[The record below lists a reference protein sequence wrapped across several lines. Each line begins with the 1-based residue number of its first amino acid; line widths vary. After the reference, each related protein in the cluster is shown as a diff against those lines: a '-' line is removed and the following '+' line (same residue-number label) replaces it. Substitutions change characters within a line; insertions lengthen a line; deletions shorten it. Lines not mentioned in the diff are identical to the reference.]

1 MLNQCC
7 LDVDMGVRF
16 NNFFDARMIVGV
28 LDMDAGVRIQLGFKY
43 PTWQLGFKYSSIQ
56 QFFWR
61 KNDSWSLGHLLLRVP
76 TCL

>member
-28 LDMDAGVRIQLGFKY
+28 LDTDAGVRIQLGFKY
-43 PTWQLGFKYSSIQ
+43 PAWQFG
-56 QFFWR
+56 
-61 KNDSWSLGHLLLRVP
+61 
-76 TCL
+76 

>member
-28 LDMDAGVRIQLGFKY
+28 LDTDAGVRIQLGFKY

-56 QFFWR
+56 QFFCTGCR
-61 KNDSWSLGHLLLRVP
+61 RMIVGVLDTDAGV
-76 TCL
+76 